1 MSNEPM
7 TRKQVDDLIEKVSL
21 KFTIIVSDKLEEYGN
36 KQKEEQRLAREN
48 TFEQGTG
55 FPWEDRG
62 HVKAALSYAHRAQKN
77 ASIWRGASIVAITG
91 LVIKAFWGSFFNV

>member
-1 MSNEPM
+1 MS
-7 TRKQVDDLIEKVSL
+7 RAQVKELVDTVVENVAL
-21 KFTIIVSDKLEEYGN
+21 KFENLLTIKLEEYGN

-55 FPWEDRG
+55 FPWEERG

-77 ASIWRGASIVAITG
+77 SSIWRGAGMIAITG
-91 LVIKAFWGSFFNV
+91 LIIESLWAKFFSG